1 MVRETEW
8 LWGRE
13 WVGSGRYVMRM
24 SATLDPGFR
33 IISVQNYPLLINPVL
48 EIIKSQ

>member
-13 WVGSGRYVMRM
+13 WQTHETGALARMPGRV
-24 SATLDPGFR
+24 
-33 IISVQNYPLLINPVL
+33 NLLPVAVPAVPVL
-48 EIIKSQ
+48 VS